1 MAIQPDRASR
11 GRAPLLPVLGLVVGA
26 CATLPALVG
35 PELATADAAEIADH
49 LVPGLV
55 VVVVSAV
62 ALVVGGRSSRD
73 SSVVPLAAGLV
84 ISLAGLWTVATH
96 VPLVAQATRH
106 EAPWGATIFHSA
118 SAVMVLAFGLA
129 WAWASWATPR

>member
-1 MAIQPDRASR
+1 MAVQPDRASR
-11 GRAPLLPVLGLVVGA
+11 RRAPLLPVLGLVVGA

-55 VVVVSAV
+55 VLAVSAV
-62 ALVVGGRSSRD
+62 ALVVGRSSRV

-84 ISLAGLWTVATH
+84 TSLAGLWMVATH

-106 EAPWGATIFHSA
+106 EAPWDATIFHGA
-118 SAVMVLAFGLA
+118 SAVMVLGVGLA
-129 WAWASWATPR
+129 WAWASWATPQ